1 MPAIAI
7 VGTEVLLWY
16 RSDEGHKNRRDMFC
30 GLPMHSAIVSS
41 LYAYLYFLNGMAFTV
56 LLATSAHSLVGRL
69 RPHFLDVCRPDW
81 DQIGCNLDGR
91 QKAVYITNYTCR
103 GDVERFGEDAETVL
117 EDARK
122 SFFSGHASTAF
133 ASMTFVILYLQARVA
148 SKSSNGVLLVPFL
161 QLFAFGLAFI
171 TAISRVTD
179 CAHHPSDV
187 IAGAIVGM
195 SVQILNVVYIQRL
208 FSEED
213 ICVGD
218 RATPVKKCDDLPDG
232 AESIPMLEPKD
243 ENAS

>member
-7 VGTEVLLWY
+7 VGTELLLWY
-16 RSDEGHKNRRDMFC
+16 RSDEGHKNKRDMFC
-30 GLPMHSAIVSS
+30 GISMNSAIVSS
-41 LYAYLYFLNGMAFTV
+41 LYAYLYLLNGMALTV

-81 DQIGCNLDGR
+81 NEIGCNLDGGR
-91 QKAVYITNYTCR
+91 QKPVYVTNYTCR
-103 GDVERFGEDAETVL
+103 GDVERFGEDAEDVV

-133 ASMTFVILYLQARVA
+133 ASMTFVVLYLQAKVA
-148 SKSSNGVLLVPFL
+148 SKSTNGVLLVPFL

-179 CAHHPSDV
+179 YAHHPSDV
-187 IAGAIVGM
+187 VAGSIVGI
-195 SVQILNVVYIQRL
+195 SLQILNVVYIQRL

-213 ICVGD
+213 NCVGG
-218 RATPVKKCDDLPDG
+218 RAAPVKKCDETPGG
-232 AESIPMLEPKD
+232 AESIPMLESKG
-243 ENAS
+243 